1 MRSGFLVFLR
11 FLAFAVIG
19 ESLKPVGRENGASN
33 AKIDGIC
40 SPSSCG
46 DILNISSPFRL
57 KSDPENCGNSRYEL
71 SCENNLTVL
80 YLYSVKYLVKAI
92 NYNNYTIRIVDANV
106 QKDNCSSI
114 PNHSLNEY
122 DFMSYD
128 DAYDTYQRIQ
138 PKTHPSFDRKLTKA
152 IIFLKCENRM
162 NSSLYIDTA
171 PCNIAGM
178 FPNQD
183 TGANSSLSK
192 RQSYYYVV
200 DGSLLNVSD
209 LNNYCRIELTT
220 LMSRNRMNGKTNTS
234 YVDIHNELAYGF
246 ELSWLPSFLQQ
257 LCSGASCY
265 IGDSNKVHCS
275 CYRPQDKIGLCL
287 IYLSSLLIYFGMY
300 TGAKFVFG
308 APVVVVFLIYN
319 WRRRHLSTFNSI
331 EEFLHSHN
339 NLMPIRYSYSDI
351 KKMTKNF
358 KNKLGEGGYGSVF
371 KGKLRSGHLVAIK
384 MLSNSKGKGQD
395 FINEIATI
403 GRIHHVHVVQLIGFC
418 SEGSKHALV
427 YDFMSNGS
435 LD

>member
-1 MRSGFLVFLR
+1 MESGRSILSGRFMAFLVVLIVLFL
-11 FLAFAVIG
+11 G
-19 ESLKPVGRENGASN
+19 TSN
-33 AKIDGIC
+33 AKIDGIIC

-92 NYNNYTIRIVDANV
+92 NYSNYTIRIVNANV

-114 PNHSLNEY
+114 PNHSLNKY
-122 DFMSYD
+122 DFRYD
-128 DAYDTYQRIQ
+128 EAYDTYQWTR
-138 PKTHPSFDRKLTKA
+138 PKKHPSSDRKLTKA

-178 FPNQD
+178 FPDQD

-209 LNNYCRIELTT
+209 LNNHCRIELTT
-220 LMSRNRMNGKTNTS
+220 LMSRNRMNGETNTS
-234 YVDIHNELAYGF
+234 YVDIHNELTYGF

-257 LCSGASCY
+257 LCIGGGSCY

-275 CYRPQDKIGLCL
+275 CYRPWDIIELCL
-287 IYLSSLLIYFGMY
+287 AYFVMLLTCFGMY
-300 TGAKFVFG
+300 ACAKFVFG
-308 APVVVVFLIYN
+308 APVVVAFLIYK
-319 WRRRHLSTFNSI
+319 WRRRHLSMFNSI

-339 NLMPIRYSYSDI
+339 NLTPIRYSYSDI

-358 KNKLGEGGYGSVF
+358 KNKLGEGGFGSVF
-371 KGKLRSGHLVAIK
+371 KGKLRSGRLVAIK
-384 MLSNSKGKGQD
+384 ILSKSKGKGQD
-395 FINEIATI
+395 FINEI
-403 GRIHHVHVVQLIGFC
+403 
-418 SEGSKHALV
+418 
-427 YDFMSNGS
+427 
-435 LD
+435 